1 MNQSKQKPPLQDLD
15 PLDRVGW
22 LSTQQESFRSWVA
35 ENGRWRRFAAGETIY
50 LAGDEPDGMYGLGAG
65 ALDVT
70 FPLHGDEPVTL
81 HRAEPGFWIGEAALM
96 AGESRL
102 VSLSAAVESRVFIL
116 PLGALR
122 ELLARDPACWRT
134 LYEQSFSNLSVAL
147 TLLAEALSL
156 SPRGAAGEAAPVAGR
171 CPAACAWKPGRFRPA
186 DRHDPLERATRPGQ
200 PGRGRHDPHRLSMA
214 GRFAYALRRRIFAS
228 PIRHVFDWTMS
239 Q

>member
-1 MNQSKQKPPLQDLD
+1 MDQSRQKPPPQDLD

-22 LSTQQESFRSWVA
+22 LSRQPESFRCWVA

-50 LAGDEPDGMYGLGAG
+50 LAGEEPDGMYGLGAG

-96 AGESRL
+96 AREGRL
-102 VSLSAAVESRVFIL
+102 VSLSAAAESRVFIL
-116 PLGALR
+116 PLSALR

-156 SPRGAAGEAAPVAGR
+156 SPRARLARLLLRLADAERRVHGHQDDFGRLIGMTRSSARRALTSLGEAGTIR
-171 CPAACAWKPGRFRPA
+171 TGYRS
-186 DRHDPLERATRPGQ
+186 LEIVDVEGLTRI
-200 PGRGRHDPHRLSMA
+200 SNE
-214 GRFAYALRRRIFAS
+214 S
-228 PIRHVFDWTMS
+228 
-239 Q
+239 